1 MTIKIEFPSD
11 RKDIA
16 LAIGQALVSIGTGNA
31 IVNSPAPSTAEQLA
45 DGTDVTGHQHPQPE
59 LTVDEQAVTNVYIEF
74 FKTLDAEFAPSAAD
88 VLSDVH
94 QQVSAQL
101 GRGVDLEELRPFCTT
116 GNFNNPGL
124 MVTKVAA
131 ALGKTGSSAN
141 SADGSQEQSLQNSST
156 FAGSQSQ
163 ATNTDQRVDTKGVAF
178 NAEFCAK
185 AADPFYKSGT
195 RSGQWKKRKGVTDDA
210 YDQWYA
216 DALMGSKVE
225 TDDGG
230 AEEQG
235 FNTGAVF
242 GSSAVADPQIPAT
255 AGDLMAWVSEQ
266 QAAQRFTQQ
275 DVNDAMIRCNVGMDA
290 LFGGNADQ
298 EAIRRLYEELDAL

>member
-31 IVNSPAPSTAEQLA
+31 IVNTPAPTTAEPEQ
-45 DGTDVTGHQHPQPE
+45 VERVQPTVDE
-59 LTVDEQAVTNVYIEF
+59 PTVDEQAVTNVYIEF
-74 FKTLDAEFAPSAAD
+74 FKTLDAQFAPTAAD
-88 VLSDVH
+88 VLADVH

-101 GRGVDLEELRPFCTT
+101 GRGVDLEELRQFCTT

-124 MVTKVAA
+124 MVTKVVA
-131 ALGKTGSSAN
+131 ALGK
-141 SADGSQEQSLQNSST
+141 SADSASGSPEQTQQNSST
-156 FAGSQSQ
+156 STETQSQ
-163 ATNTDQRVDTKGVAF
+163 GTNTGQRVDTKGVPF
-178 NAEFCAK
+178 NKDYCAN

-225 TDDGG
+225 TDDHED
-230 AEEQG
+230 ADKG

-255 AGDLMAWVSEQ
+255 AGDLMAWVSER
-266 QAAQRFTQQ
+266 QAAQHFTQQ

-290 LFGGNADQ
+290 LFGGNADAS
-298 EAIRRLYEELDAL
+298 AIRRLYEELNAL